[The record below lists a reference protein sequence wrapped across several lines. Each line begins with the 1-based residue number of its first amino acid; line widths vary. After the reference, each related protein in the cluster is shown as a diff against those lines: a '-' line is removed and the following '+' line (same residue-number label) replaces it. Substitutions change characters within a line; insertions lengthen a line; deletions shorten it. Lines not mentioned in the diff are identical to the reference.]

1 MVVDFISL
9 AVIVVVAALCP
20 IIASLI
26 PNKLIP
32 ESVFLLI
39 AGAVLGPNLL
49 GVIQTTDVVN
59 FLSELGLAYL
69 FLLAGME
76 INPKNLVGHEGKRG
90 IGAWG
95 ISLALG
101 FVVVFLLPWFDPA
114 QLDGIAVAI
123 AMTTTAFGTLVP
135 IMKERGLTG
144 TPVGNSIM
152 AYGTWGELAPIVAI
166 ALLLSTRSSWQTLL
180 ILGAFALIAVVM
192 AFIPKKAKAAGS
204 KIAHF
209 VQTRSNTTYQ
219 TMVRFTMLRILV
231 LLLAISEIFHLDIV
245 LGAFAAGFV
254 MGAIIP
260 EGDEEL
266 ETKLNGAAYG
276 FFIPLFFIVS
286 GAKVNI
292 LAIGDNPVLLVVFII
307 ALMMVRGIPVFIML
321 TTDKRCEL
329 SAHNRWTVAL
339 YCTTA
344 LPLVVA
350 ITSIGTSMGFFSQDT
365 ASVLVAAGAI
375 TVFLMPFLASLTY
388 RVADA
393 MPGEAIK
400 EIRENP
406 SDIGRIDPPPC
417 HARAAREPRDGSRP
431 PRAAQEADRRAG
443 RLMRHQRVQEGLQA
457 PCHTRGRAEEHRRG
471 ARPARRAARRRLAA
485 RGPAG
490 AAQPAPR
497 GAEAPPH
504 AHVRGRDRGKPQP
517 GGREPRAHRHHR
529 ITQAPRRDLPQGSLA
544 QRKRSRRE
552 RPRRGS
558 ARLTP
563 PTPRQRQL
571 KTSEPEQY
579 KRGRG
584 NPRPLEAYRQ
594 RFARAYSVSP

>member
-209 VQTRSNTTYQ
+209 VKTRSNTTYQ
-219 TMVRFTMLRILV
+219 TMVRFTMLVLV

-321 TTDKRCEL
+321 TTDKHCEL

-406 SDIGRIDPPPC
+406 SDIGRIIRR
-417 HARAAREPRDGSRP
+417 HAMLEQLVNLEMAVDHLEQRKKQIAEQGDSCNISEYKKASRRHAILADALKSTAAELAQHEELLDDASLREALQELRSLRREELRRRRMHMSEEEIEESRNQVVESLARIAIIESRRLRDETSHKGASHDECAP
-431 PRAAQEADRRAG
+431 AEGAPDVAPRA
-443 RLMRHQRVQEGLQA
+443 
-457 PCHTRGRAEEHRRG
+457 
-471 ARPARRAARRRLAA
+471 
-485 RGPAG
+485 
-490 AAQPAPR
+490 
-497 GAEAPPH
+497 
-504 AHVRGRDRGKPQP
+504 
-517 GGREPRAHRHHR
+517 
-529 ITQAPRRDLPQGSLA
+529 
-544 QRKRSRRE
+544 
-552 RPRRGS
+552 
-558 ARLTP
+558 
-563 PTPRQRQL
+563 
-571 KTSEPEQY
+571 
-579 KRGRG
+579 
-584 NPRPLEAYRQ
+584 
-594 RFARAYSVSP
+594 

>member
-219 TMVRFTMLRILV
+219 TMVRFTMLILV

-406 SDIGRIDPPPC
+406 SDIGRIIRR
-417 HARAAREPRDGSRP
+417 HAMLEQLVNLEMAVDHLEQRKKQIAEQGDSCDISEYKKASKRHAILADALKSTAAELAQHEELLDDASLRE
-431 PRAAQEADRRAG
+431 ALQELRSLRR
-443 RLMRHQRVQEGLQA
+443 
-457 PCHTRGRAEEHRRG
+457 EEL
-471 ARPARRAARRRLAA
+471 RRRRMHMSEEEIEESRNQVVESLARIA
-485 RGPAG
+485 IIESRRLRDETSHKGASHNESAPAES
-490 AAQPAPR
+490 AP
-497 GAEAPPH
+497 GVAPH
-504 AHVRGRDRGKPQP
+504 A
-517 GGREPRAHRHHR
+517 
-529 ITQAPRRDLPQGSLA
+529 
-544 QRKRSRRE
+544 
-552 RPRRGS
+552 
-558 ARLTP
+558 
-563 PTPRQRQL
+563 
-571 KTSEPEQY
+571 
-579 KRGRG
+579 
-584 NPRPLEAYRQ
+584 
-594 RFARAYSVSP
+594 

>member
-114 QLDGIAVAI
+114 QLDGIAVAL

-219 TMVRFTMLRILV
+219 TMVRFTMLILV

-406 SDIGRIDPPPC
+406 SDIGRIIRR
-417 HARAAREPRDGSRP
+417 HAMLEQLVNLEMAVDHLEQRKKQIAEQGESCDISEYKKASRRHAILADALKSTAAELAQHEELLNDASLREALQELRSLRREELRRRRMHMSEEEIEESRNQVVENLARIAIIESRRLRDETSHKGASHDGSAP
-431 PRAAQEADRRAG
+431 GVAPRA
-443 RLMRHQRVQEGLQA
+443 
-457 PCHTRGRAEEHRRG
+457 
-471 ARPARRAARRRLAA
+471 
-485 RGPAG
+485 
-490 AAQPAPR
+490 
-497 GAEAPPH
+497 
-504 AHVRGRDRGKPQP
+504 
-517 GGREPRAHRHHR
+517 
-529 ITQAPRRDLPQGSLA
+529 
-544 QRKRSRRE
+544 
-552 RPRRGS
+552 
-558 ARLTP
+558 
-563 PTPRQRQL
+563 
-571 KTSEPEQY
+571 
-579 KRGRG
+579 
-584 NPRPLEAYRQ
+584 
-594 RFARAYSVSP
+594 

>member
-219 TMVRFTMLRILV
+219 TMVRFTMLILV

-292 LAIGDNPVLLVVFII
+292 LAIGDNPVLLVVFIV

-406 SDIGRIDPPPC
+406 SDIGRIIRR
-417 HARAAREPRDGSRP
+417 HAMLEQLVNLEMAVDHLEQRKKQIAEQGDSCDISEYKKASKRHAILADALKSTAAE
-431 PRAAQEADRRAG
+431 
-443 RLMRHQRVQEGLQA
+443 
-457 PCHTRGRAEEHRRG
+457 
-471 ARPARRAARRRLAA
+471 
-485 RGPAG
+485 
-490 AAQPAPR
+490 
-497 GAEAPPH
+497 
-504 AHVRGRDRGKPQP
+504 
-517 GGREPRAHRHHR
+517 
-529 ITQAPRRDLPQGSLA
+529 LA
-544 QRKRSRRE
+544 QREELLDDASLREALQELRSLRREELRRRRMHMSEEEIEESRNQVVESLARIAIIESRRLRDE
-552 RPRRGS
+552 TSHKGASHNESAPAESAPGVAPR
-558 ARLTP
+558 A
-563 PTPRQRQL
+563 
-571 KTSEPEQY
+571 
-579 KRGRG
+579 
-584 NPRPLEAYRQ
+584 
-594 RFARAYSVSP
+594 

>member
-219 TMVRFTMLRILV
+219 TMVRFTMLILV

-292 LAIGDNPVLLVVFII
+292 LAIGDNPVLLVVFIV

-406 SDIGRIDPPPC
+406 SDIGRIIRR
-417 HARAAREPRDGSRP
+417 HAMLEQLVNLEMAVDHLEQRKKQIAEQGDSCDISEYKKASKRHAILADALKSTAAELAQHEELLDDASLRE
-431 PRAAQEADRRAG
+431 ALQELRSLRR
-443 RLMRHQRVQEGLQA
+443 
-457 PCHTRGRAEEHRRG
+457 EEL
-471 ARPARRAARRRLAA
+471 RRR
-485 RGPAG
+485 RMHMSEEEIEESRN
-490 AAQPAPR
+490 QVV
-497 GAEAPPH
+497 E
-504 AHVRGRDRGKPQP
+504 
-517 GGREPRAHRHHR
+517 
-529 ITQAPRRDLPQGSLA
+529 SLA
-544 QRKRSRRE
+544 RIAIIESRRLRDE
-552 RPRRGS
+552 
-558 ARLTP
+558 
-563 PTPRQRQL
+563 
-571 KTSEPEQY
+571 TSH
-579 KRGRG
+579 KG
-584 NPRPLEAYRQ
+584 ASH
-594 RFARAYSVSP
+594 A

>member
-219 TMVRFTMLRILV
+219 TMVRFTMLILV

-406 SDIGRIDPPPC
+406 SDIGRIIRR
-417 HARAAREPRDGSRP
+417 HAMLEQLVNLEMAVDHLEQRKKQIAEQGDSCDISEYKKASRRHAILADALKSTAAELAQHEELLDDASLRE
-431 PRAAQEADRRAG
+431 ALQELRSLRR
-443 RLMRHQRVQEGLQA
+443 
-457 PCHTRGRAEEHRRG
+457 EEL
-471 ARPARRAARRRLAA
+471 RRR
-485 RGPAG
+485 RMHMSEEEIEESRN
-490 AAQPAPR
+490 QVV
-497 GAEAPPH
+497 E
-504 AHVRGRDRGKPQP
+504 
-517 GGREPRAHRHHR
+517 
-529 ITQAPRRDLPQGSLA
+529 SLA
-544 QRKRSRRE
+544 RIAIIESRRLRDE
-552 RPRRGS
+552 
-558 ARLTP
+558 
-563 PTPRQRQL
+563 
-571 KTSEPEQY
+571 TSH
-579 KRGRG
+579 KG
-584 NPRPLEAYRQ
+584 ASH
-594 RFARAYSVSP
+594 A

>member
-219 TMVRFTMLRILV
+219 TMVRFTMLILV

-406 SDIGRIDPPPC
+406 SDIGRIIRR
-417 HARAAREPRDGSRP
+417 HAMLEQLVNLEMAVDHLEQRKKQIAEQGDSCDINEYKKASRRHAILADALKSTAAELAQHEELLDDASLREALQELRSLRREELRRRRMHMSEEEIEESRNQVVESLARIAIIESRRLRDETSHKGASHDGSAP
-431 PRAAQEADRRAG
+431 AESAPVVAPRA
-443 RLMRHQRVQEGLQA
+443 
-457 PCHTRGRAEEHRRG
+457 
-471 ARPARRAARRRLAA
+471 
-485 RGPAG
+485 
-490 AAQPAPR
+490 
-497 GAEAPPH
+497 
-504 AHVRGRDRGKPQP
+504 
-517 GGREPRAHRHHR
+517 
-529 ITQAPRRDLPQGSLA
+529 
-544 QRKRSRRE
+544 
-552 RPRRGS
+552 
-558 ARLTP
+558 
-563 PTPRQRQL
+563 
-571 KTSEPEQY
+571 
-579 KRGRG
+579 
-584 NPRPLEAYRQ
+584 
-594 RFARAYSVSP
+594 

>member
-209 VQTRSNTTYQ
+209 VKTRSNTTYQ
-219 TMVRFTMLRILV
+219 TMVRFTMLILV

-350 ITSIGTSMGFFSQDT
+350 ITSIGTNMGFFSQDT

-406 SDIGRIDPPPC
+406 SDIGRIIRR
-417 HARAAREPRDGSRP
+417 HAMLEQLVNLEMAVDHLEQRKKQIAEQGDSCDISEYKKASKRHAILADALKSTAAELAQHEELLDDASLREALQELRSLRREELRRRRMHMSEEEIEESRNQVVESLARIAIIESRRLRDETSHKGASHNESAP
-431 PRAAQEADRRAG
+431 AESAPGVAPRA
-443 RLMRHQRVQEGLQA
+443 
-457 PCHTRGRAEEHRRG
+457 
-471 ARPARRAARRRLAA
+471 
-485 RGPAG
+485 
-490 AAQPAPR
+490 
-497 GAEAPPH
+497 
-504 AHVRGRDRGKPQP
+504 
-517 GGREPRAHRHHR
+517 
-529 ITQAPRRDLPQGSLA
+529 
-544 QRKRSRRE
+544 
-552 RPRRGS
+552 
-558 ARLTP
+558 
-563 PTPRQRQL
+563 
-571 KTSEPEQY
+571 
-579 KRGRG
+579 
-584 NPRPLEAYRQ
+584 
-594 RFARAYSVSP
+594 

>member
-76 INPKNLVGHEGKRG
+76 INPKDLVGHEGKRG

-219 TMVRFTMLRILV
+219 TMVRFTMLILV

-406 SDIGRIDPPPC
+406 SDIGRIIRR
-417 HARAAREPRDGSRP
+417 HAMLEQLVNLEMAVDHLEQRKKQIAEQGDSCDISEYKKASKRHAILADALKSTAAELAQHEALLDDASLREALQELRSLRREELRRRRMHMSEEEIEESRNQVVESLARIAIIESRRLRDETSHKGASHDGSAP
-431 PRAAQEADRRAG
+431 GVAPRA
-443 RLMRHQRVQEGLQA
+443 
-457 PCHTRGRAEEHRRG
+457 
-471 ARPARRAARRRLAA
+471 
-485 RGPAG
+485 
-490 AAQPAPR
+490 
-497 GAEAPPH
+497 
-504 AHVRGRDRGKPQP
+504 
-517 GGREPRAHRHHR
+517 
-529 ITQAPRRDLPQGSLA
+529 
-544 QRKRSRRE
+544 
-552 RPRRGS
+552 
-558 ARLTP
+558 
-563 PTPRQRQL
+563 
-571 KTSEPEQY
+571 
-579 KRGRG
+579 
-584 NPRPLEAYRQ
+584 
-594 RFARAYSVSP
+594 

>member
-209 VQTRSNTTYQ
+209 VKTRSNTTYQ
-219 TMVRFTMLRILV
+219 TMVRFTMLILV

-406 SDIGRIDPPPC
+406 SDIGRIIRR
-417 HARAAREPRDGSRP
+417 HAMLEQLVNLEMAVDHLEQRKKQIAEQGDSCDINEYKKASKRHAILADALKSTAAELAQHEELLDDASLRE
-431 PRAAQEADRRAG
+431 ALQELRSLRR
-443 RLMRHQRVQEGLQA
+443 
-457 PCHTRGRAEEHRRG
+457 EEL
-471 ARPARRAARRRLAA
+471 RRR
-485 RGPAG
+485 RMHMSEEEIEESRN
-490 AAQPAPR
+490 QVV
-497 GAEAPPH
+497 E
-504 AHVRGRDRGKPQP
+504 
-517 GGREPRAHRHHR
+517 
-529 ITQAPRRDLPQGSLA
+529 SLA
-544 QRKRSRRE
+544 RIAIIESRRLRDE
-552 RPRRGS
+552 
-558 ARLTP
+558 
-563 PTPRQRQL
+563 
-571 KTSEPEQY
+571 TSH
-579 KRGRG
+579 KG
-584 NPRPLEAYRQ
+584 ASH
-594 RFARAYSVSP
+594 A

>member
-209 VQTRSNTTYQ
+209 VKTRSNTTYQ
-219 TMVRFTMLRILV
+219 TMVRFTMLILV

-406 SDIGRIDPPPC
+406 SDIGRIIRR
-417 HARAAREPRDGSRP
+417 HAMLEQLVNLEMAVDHLEQRKKQIAEQGDSCDINEYKKASRRHAILADALKSTAAELAQHEELLDDASLREALQELRSLRREELRRRRMHMSEEEIEESRNQVVESLARIAIIESRRLRDETSHKGASHDGSAP
-431 PRAAQEADRRAG
+431 GVAPRA
-443 RLMRHQRVQEGLQA
+443 
-457 PCHTRGRAEEHRRG
+457 
-471 ARPARRAARRRLAA
+471 
-485 RGPAG
+485 
-490 AAQPAPR
+490 
-497 GAEAPPH
+497 
-504 AHVRGRDRGKPQP
+504 
-517 GGREPRAHRHHR
+517 
-529 ITQAPRRDLPQGSLA
+529 
-544 QRKRSRRE
+544 
-552 RPRRGS
+552 
-558 ARLTP
+558 
-563 PTPRQRQL
+563 
-571 KTSEPEQY
+571 
-579 KRGRG
+579 
-584 NPRPLEAYRQ
+584 
-594 RFARAYSVSP
+594 

>member
-209 VQTRSNTTYQ
+209 VKTRSNTTYQ
-219 TMVRFTMLRILV
+219 TMVRFTMLILV

-406 SDIGRIDPPPC
+406 SDIGRIIRR
-417 HARAAREPRDGSRP
+417 HAMLEQLVNLEMAVDHLEQRKKQIAEQGDSCDISEYKKASKRHAILADALKSTAAELAQHEELLDDASLREALQELRSLRREELRRRRMHMSEEEIEESRNQVVESLARIAIIESRRLRDETSHKGASHNESAP
-431 PRAAQEADRRAG
+431 GVAPRA
-443 RLMRHQRVQEGLQA
+443 
-457 PCHTRGRAEEHRRG
+457 
-471 ARPARRAARRRLAA
+471 
-485 RGPAG
+485 
-490 AAQPAPR
+490 
-497 GAEAPPH
+497 
-504 AHVRGRDRGKPQP
+504 
-517 GGREPRAHRHHR
+517 
-529 ITQAPRRDLPQGSLA
+529 
-544 QRKRSRRE
+544 
-552 RPRRGS
+552 
-558 ARLTP
+558 
-563 PTPRQRQL
+563 
-571 KTSEPEQY
+571 
-579 KRGRG
+579 
-584 NPRPLEAYRQ
+584 
-594 RFARAYSVSP
+594 

>member
-76 INPKNLVGHEGKRG
+76 INPKNLVGPEGKRG

-219 TMVRFTMLRILV
+219 TMVRFTMLILV

-292 LAIGDNPVLLVVFII
+292 LAIGDNPVLLVVFIV

-406 SDIGRIDPPPC
+406 SDIGRIIRR
-417 HARAAREPRDGSRP
+417 HAMLEQLVNLEMAVDHLEQRKKQIAEQGDSCDISEYKKASKRHAILADALKSTAAELAQHEELLDDASLRE
-431 PRAAQEADRRAG
+431 ALQELRSLRR
-443 RLMRHQRVQEGLQA
+443 
-457 PCHTRGRAEEHRRG
+457 EEL
-471 ARPARRAARRRLAA
+471 RRR
-485 RGPAG
+485 RMHMSEEEIEESRN
-490 AAQPAPR
+490 QVV
-497 GAEAPPH
+497 E
-504 AHVRGRDRGKPQP
+504 
-517 GGREPRAHRHHR
+517 
-529 ITQAPRRDLPQGSLA
+529 SLA
-544 QRKRSRRE
+544 RIAIIESRRLRDE
-552 RPRRGS
+552 
-558 ARLTP
+558 
-563 PTPRQRQL
+563 
-571 KTSEPEQY
+571 TSH
-579 KRGRG
+579 KG
-584 NPRPLEAYRQ
+584 ASH
-594 RFARAYSVSP
+594 A

>member
-114 QLDGIAVAI
+114 QLDGIDVAI

-219 TMVRFTMLRILV
+219 TMVRFTMLILV

-292 LAIGDNPVLLVVFII
+292 LAIGDNPVLLVVFIV

-406 SDIGRIDPPPC
+406 SDIGRIIRL
-417 HARAAREPRDGSRP
+417 HAMLEQLVNLEMAVDHLEQRKKQIAEQGDSCDISEYKKASKRHAILADALKSTAAELAQHEELLDDASLRE
-431 PRAAQEADRRAG
+431 ALQELRSLRR
-443 RLMRHQRVQEGLQA
+443 
-457 PCHTRGRAEEHRRG
+457 EEL
-471 ARPARRAARRRLAA
+471 RRR
-485 RGPAG
+485 RMHMSEEEIEESRN
-490 AAQPAPR
+490 QVV
-497 GAEAPPH
+497 E
-504 AHVRGRDRGKPQP
+504 
-517 GGREPRAHRHHR
+517 
-529 ITQAPRRDLPQGSLA
+529 SLA
-544 QRKRSRRE
+544 RIAIIESRRLRDE
-552 RPRRGS
+552 
-558 ARLTP
+558 
-563 PTPRQRQL
+563 
-571 KTSEPEQY
+571 TSH
-579 KRGRG
+579 KG
-584 NPRPLEAYRQ
+584 ASH
-594 RFARAYSVSP
+594 A

>member
-209 VQTRSNTTYQ
+209 VKTRSNTTYQ
-219 TMVRFTMLRILV
+219 TMVRFTMLILV

-406 SDIGRIDPPPC
+406 SDIGRIIRR
-417 HARAAREPRDGSRP
+417 HAMLEQLVNLEMAVDHLEQRKKQIAEQGDSCDINEYKKASKRHAILADALKSTAAELAQHEELLDDASLRE
-431 PRAAQEADRRAG
+431 ALQELRSLRR
-443 RLMRHQRVQEGLQA
+443 
-457 PCHTRGRAEEHRRG
+457 EEL
-471 ARPARRAARRRLAA
+471 RRRRMHMSEEEIEESRNQVVESLARIA
-485 RGPAG
+485 IIESRRLRDETSHKGASHNESAPAES
-490 AAQPAPR
+490 AP
-497 GAEAPPH
+497 GVAPH
-504 AHVRGRDRGKPQP
+504 A
-517 GGREPRAHRHHR
+517 
-529 ITQAPRRDLPQGSLA
+529 
-544 QRKRSRRE
+544 
-552 RPRRGS
+552 
-558 ARLTP
+558 
-563 PTPRQRQL
+563 
-571 KTSEPEQY
+571 
-579 KRGRG
+579 
-584 NPRPLEAYRQ
+584 
-594 RFARAYSVSP
+594 

>member
-219 TMVRFTMLRILV
+219 TMVRFTMLILV

-365 ASVLVAAGAI
+365 ASVLVAACAI

-406 SDIGRIDPPPC
+406 SDIGRIIRR
-417 HARAAREPRDGSRP
+417 HAMLEQLVNLEMAVDHLEQRKKQIAEQGDSCDISEYKKASKRHAILADALKSTAAELAQHEELLDDASLRE
-431 PRAAQEADRRAG
+431 ALQELRSLRR
-443 RLMRHQRVQEGLQA
+443 
-457 PCHTRGRAEEHRRG
+457 EEL
-471 ARPARRAARRRLAA
+471 RRRRMHMSEEEIEESRNQVVESLARIA
-485 RGPAG
+485 IIESRRLRDETSHKGASHNESAPAES
-490 AAQPAPR
+490 AP
-497 GAEAPPH
+497 GVAPH
-504 AHVRGRDRGKPQP
+504 A
-517 GGREPRAHRHHR
+517 
-529 ITQAPRRDLPQGSLA
+529 
-544 QRKRSRRE
+544 
-552 RPRRGS
+552 
-558 ARLTP
+558 
-563 PTPRQRQL
+563 
-571 KTSEPEQY
+571 
-579 KRGRG
+579 
-584 NPRPLEAYRQ
+584 
-594 RFARAYSVSP
+594 

>member
-209 VQTRSNTTYQ
+209 VKTRSNTTYQ
-219 TMVRFTMLRILV
+219 TMVRFTMLILV

-292 LAIGDNPVLLVVFII
+292 LAIGDNPVLLVVFIV

-406 SDIGRIDPPPC
+406 SDIGRIIRR
-417 HARAAREPRDGSRP
+417 HAMLEQLVNLEMAVDHLEQRKKQIAEQGESCDISEYKKASRRHAILADALKSTAAELAQHEELLDDASLREALQELRSLRREELRRRRMHMSEEEIEESRNQVVESLARIAIIESRRLRDETSHKGASHDGSAP
-431 PRAAQEADRRAG
+431 GVAPRA
-443 RLMRHQRVQEGLQA
+443 
-457 PCHTRGRAEEHRRG
+457 
-471 ARPARRAARRRLAA
+471 
-485 RGPAG
+485 
-490 AAQPAPR
+490 
-497 GAEAPPH
+497 
-504 AHVRGRDRGKPQP
+504 
-517 GGREPRAHRHHR
+517 
-529 ITQAPRRDLPQGSLA
+529 
-544 QRKRSRRE
+544 
-552 RPRRGS
+552 
-558 ARLTP
+558 
-563 PTPRQRQL
+563 
-571 KTSEPEQY
+571 
-579 KRGRG
+579 
-584 NPRPLEAYRQ
+584 
-594 RFARAYSVSP
+594 

>member
-219 TMVRFTMLRILV
+219 TMVRFTMLILV

-406 SDIGRIDPPPC
+406 SDIGRIIRR
-417 HARAAREPRDGSRP
+417 HAMLEQLVNLEMAVDHLEQRKKQIAEQGDSCDISEYKKASKRHAILADALKSTAAELAQHEELLDDASLREALQELRSLRREELRRRRMHMSEEEIEESRNQVVESLARIAIIESRRLRDETSHKGASHDGSAP
-431 PRAAQEADRRAG
+431 GVAPRA
-443 RLMRHQRVQEGLQA
+443 
-457 PCHTRGRAEEHRRG
+457 
-471 ARPARRAARRRLAA
+471 
-485 RGPAG
+485 
-490 AAQPAPR
+490 
-497 GAEAPPH
+497 
-504 AHVRGRDRGKPQP
+504 
-517 GGREPRAHRHHR
+517 
-529 ITQAPRRDLPQGSLA
+529 
-544 QRKRSRRE
+544 
-552 RPRRGS
+552 
-558 ARLTP
+558 
-563 PTPRQRQL
+563 
-571 KTSEPEQY
+571 
-579 KRGRG
+579 
-584 NPRPLEAYRQ
+584 
-594 RFARAYSVSP
+594 

>member
-219 TMVRFTMLRILV
+219 TMVRFTMLILV
-231 LLLAISEIFHLDIV
+231 LFLAISEIFHLDIV

-350 ITSIGTSMGFFSQDT
+350 ITSIGTGMGFFSRDT

-406 SDIGRIDPPPC
+406 SDIGRIIRR
-417 HARAAREPRDGSRP
+417 HAMLEQLVNLEMAVDHLEQRKKQVAEQGDSCDINEYKKASKRHAILADALKSTAAELAQHEELLDDASLRE
-431 PRAAQEADRRAG
+431 ALQELRSLRR
-443 RLMRHQRVQEGLQA
+443 
-457 PCHTRGRAEEHRRG
+457 EEL
-471 ARPARRAARRRLAA
+471 RRR
-485 RGPAG
+485 RMHMSEEEIEESRN
-490 AAQPAPR
+490 QVV
-497 GAEAPPH
+497 E
-504 AHVRGRDRGKPQP
+504 
-517 GGREPRAHRHHR
+517 
-529 ITQAPRRDLPQGSLA
+529 SLA
-544 QRKRSRRE
+544 RIAIIESRRLRDE
-552 RPRRGS
+552 
-558 ARLTP
+558 
-563 PTPRQRQL
+563 
-571 KTSEPEQY
+571 TSH
-579 KRGRG
+579 KG
-584 NPRPLEAYRQ
+584 ASH
-594 RFARAYSVSP
+594 A

>member
-114 QLDGIAVAI
+114 QLDGIAVTI

-180 ILGAFALIAVVM
+180 ILGAFALIAVIM

-209 VQTRSNTTYQ
+209 VKTRSNTTYQ
-219 TMVRFTMLRILV
+219 TMVRFTMLVLV

-292 LAIGDNPVLLVVFII
+292 LAIGDNPVLLVIFII

-321 TTDKRCEL
+321 TTDNHCEL

-406 SDIGRIDPPPC
+406 SDIGRIIRR
-417 HARAAREPRDGSRP
+417 HAMLEQLVNLEMAVDHLEQRKKQIAEQGDSCNISEYKKASRRHAILADALKSTAAELAQHEELLDDASLREALQELRSLRREELRRRRMHMSEEEIEESRNQVVESLARIAIIESRRLRDETSHKGASHVGGAP
-431 PRAAQEADRRAG
+431 AEGAPDVAPRA
-443 RLMRHQRVQEGLQA
+443 
-457 PCHTRGRAEEHRRG
+457 
-471 ARPARRAARRRLAA
+471 
-485 RGPAG
+485 
-490 AAQPAPR
+490 
-497 GAEAPPH
+497 
-504 AHVRGRDRGKPQP
+504 
-517 GGREPRAHRHHR
+517 
-529 ITQAPRRDLPQGSLA
+529 
-544 QRKRSRRE
+544 
-552 RPRRGS
+552 
-558 ARLTP
+558 
-563 PTPRQRQL
+563 
-571 KTSEPEQY
+571 
-579 KRGRG
+579 
-584 NPRPLEAYRQ
+584 
-594 RFARAYSVSP
+594 

>member
-209 VQTRSNTTYQ
+209 VKTRSNTTYQ
-219 TMVRFTMLRILV
+219 TMVRFTMLILV

-406 SDIGRIDPPPC
+406 SDIGRIIRR
-417 HARAAREPRDGSRP
+417 HAMLEQLVNLEMAVDHLEQRKKQIAEQGDSCDISEYKKASKRHAILADALKSTAAELAQHEELLDDASLREALQELRSLRREELRRRRMHMSEEEIEESRNQVVESLARIAIIESRRLRDETSHKGASHDGSAP
-431 PRAAQEADRRAG
+431 GVAPRA
-443 RLMRHQRVQEGLQA
+443 
-457 PCHTRGRAEEHRRG
+457 
-471 ARPARRAARRRLAA
+471 
-485 RGPAG
+485 
-490 AAQPAPR
+490 
-497 GAEAPPH
+497 
-504 AHVRGRDRGKPQP
+504 
-517 GGREPRAHRHHR
+517 
-529 ITQAPRRDLPQGSLA
+529 
-544 QRKRSRRE
+544 
-552 RPRRGS
+552 
-558 ARLTP
+558 
-563 PTPRQRQL
+563 
-571 KTSEPEQY
+571 
-579 KRGRG
+579 
-584 NPRPLEAYRQ
+584 
-594 RFARAYSVSP
+594 

>member
-219 TMVRFTMLRILV
+219 TMVRFTMLILV

-266 ETKLNGAAYG
+266 ETKLNGAAFG

-292 LAIGDNPVLLVVFII
+292 LAIGDNPVLLVVFIV

-406 SDIGRIDPPPC
+406 SDIGRIIRR
-417 HARAAREPRDGSRP
+417 HAMLEQLVNLEMAVDHLEQRKKQIAEQGDSCDISEYKKASKRHAILADALKSTAAELAQHEELLDDASLREALQELRSLRREELRRRRMHMSEEEIEESRNQVVESLARIAIIESRRLRDETSHKGASHNESAP
-431 PRAAQEADRRAG
+431 AESAPGVAPRA
-443 RLMRHQRVQEGLQA
+443 
-457 PCHTRGRAEEHRRG
+457 
-471 ARPARRAARRRLAA
+471 
-485 RGPAG
+485 
-490 AAQPAPR
+490 
-497 GAEAPPH
+497 
-504 AHVRGRDRGKPQP
+504 
-517 GGREPRAHRHHR
+517 
-529 ITQAPRRDLPQGSLA
+529 
-544 QRKRSRRE
+544 
-552 RPRRGS
+552 
-558 ARLTP
+558 
-563 PTPRQRQL
+563 
-571 KTSEPEQY
+571 
-579 KRGRG
+579 
-584 NPRPLEAYRQ
+584 
-594 RFARAYSVSP
+594 

>member
-219 TMVRFTMLRILV
+219 TMVRFTMLILV

-406 SDIGRIDPPPC
+406 SDIGRIIRR
-417 HARAAREPRDGSRP
+417 HAMLEQLVNLEMAVDHLEQRKKQIAEQGESCDISEYKKASRRHAILADALKSTAAELAQHEELLNDASLREALQELRSLRREELRRRRMHMSEEEIEESRNQVVENLARIAIIESRRLRDETSHKGASHDGSAP
-431 PRAAQEADRRAG
+431 GVAPRA
-443 RLMRHQRVQEGLQA
+443 
-457 PCHTRGRAEEHRRG
+457 
-471 ARPARRAARRRLAA
+471 
-485 RGPAG
+485 
-490 AAQPAPR
+490 
-497 GAEAPPH
+497 
-504 AHVRGRDRGKPQP
+504 
-517 GGREPRAHRHHR
+517 
-529 ITQAPRRDLPQGSLA
+529 
-544 QRKRSRRE
+544 
-552 RPRRGS
+552 
-558 ARLTP
+558 
-563 PTPRQRQL
+563 
-571 KTSEPEQY
+571 
-579 KRGRG
+579 
-584 NPRPLEAYRQ
+584 
-594 RFARAYSVSP
+594 

>member
-219 TMVRFTMLRILV
+219 TMVRFTMLILV

-292 LAIGDNPVLLVVFII
+292 LAIGDNPVLLVVFIV

-406 SDIGRIDPPPC
+406 SDIGRIIRR
-417 HARAAREPRDGSRP
+417 HAMLEQLVNLEMAVDHLEQRKKQIAEQGDSCDINEYKKASRRHAILADALKSTAAELAQHEELLDDASLREALQELRSLRREELRRRRMHMSEEEIEESRNQVVESLARIAIIESRRLRDETSHKGASHDGSAP
-431 PRAAQEADRRAG
+431 GVAPRA
-443 RLMRHQRVQEGLQA
+443 
-457 PCHTRGRAEEHRRG
+457 
-471 ARPARRAARRRLAA
+471 
-485 RGPAG
+485 
-490 AAQPAPR
+490 
-497 GAEAPPH
+497 
-504 AHVRGRDRGKPQP
+504 
-517 GGREPRAHRHHR
+517 
-529 ITQAPRRDLPQGSLA
+529 
-544 QRKRSRRE
+544 
-552 RPRRGS
+552 
-558 ARLTP
+558 
-563 PTPRQRQL
+563 
-571 KTSEPEQY
+571 
-579 KRGRG
+579 
-584 NPRPLEAYRQ
+584 
-594 RFARAYSVSP
+594 

>member
-76 INPKNLVGHEGKRG
+76 INPQNLVGHEGKRA

-101 FVVVFLLPWFDPA
+101 FVVVFLLPWFNPT

-180 ILGAFALIAVVM
+180 ILGVFALIAVVM
-192 AFIPKKAKAAGS
+192 AFIPKKARAAGS

-209 VQTRSNTTYQ
+209 VKTRSNTTYQ
-219 TMVRFTMLRILV
+219 TMVRFTMLILV

-292 LAIGDNPVLLVVFII
+292 LAISDNPVLLVVFIL

-388 RVADA
+388 RVTDA

-406 SDIGRIDPPPC
+406 SDIGRIIRR
-417 HARAAREPRDGSRP
+417 HAMLEQLVNLEMAVDHLEQRKKQIAEQGDSCDINEYKKASKRHALLADALRNTAAELAQHEELLDDTSLREALQELRSLRREELRRRRMHMSEEEIEESHNQVVESLARIAIIESRRLRDETSHKEASRNAAALGEATP
-431 PRAAQEADRRAG
+431 AEGAVSETPRA
-443 RLMRHQRVQEGLQA
+443 
-457 PCHTRGRAEEHRRG
+457 
-471 ARPARRAARRRLAA
+471 
-485 RGPAG
+485 
-490 AAQPAPR
+490 
-497 GAEAPPH
+497 
-504 AHVRGRDRGKPQP
+504 
-517 GGREPRAHRHHR
+517 
-529 ITQAPRRDLPQGSLA
+529 
-544 QRKRSRRE
+544 
-552 RPRRGS
+552 
-558 ARLTP
+558 
-563 PTPRQRQL
+563 
-571 KTSEPEQY
+571 
-579 KRGRG
+579 
-584 NPRPLEAYRQ
+584 
-594 RFARAYSVSP
+594 

>member
-219 TMVRFTMLRILV
+219 TMVRFTMLILV

-406 SDIGRIDPPPC
+406 SDIGRIIRR
-417 HARAAREPRDGSRP
+417 HAMLEQLVNLEMAVDHLEQRKKQIAEQGDSCDINEYKKASRRHAILADALKSTAAELAQHEELLDDASLREALQELRSLRREELRRRRMHMSEEEIEESRNQVVESLARIAIIESRRLRDETSHKGASHDGSAP
-431 PRAAQEADRRAG
+431 AEGAPSVAPRA
-443 RLMRHQRVQEGLQA
+443 
-457 PCHTRGRAEEHRRG
+457 
-471 ARPARRAARRRLAA
+471 
-485 RGPAG
+485 
-490 AAQPAPR
+490 
-497 GAEAPPH
+497 
-504 AHVRGRDRGKPQP
+504 
-517 GGREPRAHRHHR
+517 
-529 ITQAPRRDLPQGSLA
+529 
-544 QRKRSRRE
+544 
-552 RPRRGS
+552 
-558 ARLTP
+558 
-563 PTPRQRQL
+563 
-571 KTSEPEQY
+571 
-579 KRGRG
+579 
-584 NPRPLEAYRQ
+584 
-594 RFARAYSVSP
+594 

>member
-209 VQTRSNTTYQ
+209 VKTRSNTTYQ
-219 TMVRFTMLRILV
+219 TMVRFTMLILV

-406 SDIGRIDPPPC
+406 SDIGRIIRR
-417 HARAAREPRDGSRP
+417 HAMLEQLVNLEMAVDHLEQRKKQIAEQGDSCDINEYKKASKRHAILADALKSTAAELAQHEELLDDASLREALQELRSLRREELRRRRMHMSEEEIEESRNQVVESLARIAIIESRRLRDETSHKGASHDESAP
-431 PRAAQEADRRAG
+431 GVAPRA
-443 RLMRHQRVQEGLQA
+443 
-457 PCHTRGRAEEHRRG
+457 
-471 ARPARRAARRRLAA
+471 
-485 RGPAG
+485 
-490 AAQPAPR
+490 
-497 GAEAPPH
+497 
-504 AHVRGRDRGKPQP
+504 
-517 GGREPRAHRHHR
+517 
-529 ITQAPRRDLPQGSLA
+529 
-544 QRKRSRRE
+544 
-552 RPRRGS
+552 
-558 ARLTP
+558 
-563 PTPRQRQL
+563 
-571 KTSEPEQY
+571 
-579 KRGRG
+579 
-584 NPRPLEAYRQ
+584 
-594 RFARAYSVSP
+594 

>member
-209 VQTRSNTTYQ
+209 VKTRSNTTYQ
-219 TMVRFTMLRILV
+219 TMVRFTMLILV

-406 SDIGRIDPPPC
+406 SDIGRIIRR
-417 HARAAREPRDGSRP
+417 HAMLEQLVNLEMAVDHLEQRKKQIAEQGDSCDISEYKKASRRHAILADALKSTAAELAQHEELLDDASLREALQELRSLRREELRRRRMHMSEEEIEESRNQVVESLARIAIIESRRLRDETSHKGASHNESAP
-431 PRAAQEADRRAG
+431 AESAPGVAPRA
-443 RLMRHQRVQEGLQA
+443 
-457 PCHTRGRAEEHRRG
+457 
-471 ARPARRAARRRLAA
+471 
-485 RGPAG
+485 
-490 AAQPAPR
+490 
-497 GAEAPPH
+497 
-504 AHVRGRDRGKPQP
+504 
-517 GGREPRAHRHHR
+517 
-529 ITQAPRRDLPQGSLA
+529 
-544 QRKRSRRE
+544 
-552 RPRRGS
+552 
-558 ARLTP
+558 
-563 PTPRQRQL
+563 
-571 KTSEPEQY
+571 
-579 KRGRG
+579 
-584 NPRPLEAYRQ
+584 
-594 RFARAYSVSP
+594 

>member
-219 TMVRFTMLRILV
+219 TMVRFTMLILV

-321 TTDKRCEL
+321 TTDKHCEL

-406 SDIGRIDPPPC
+406 SDIGRIIRR
-417 HARAAREPRDGSRP
+417 HAMLEQLVNLEMAVDHLEQRKKQIAEQGDSCDISEYKKASKRHAILADALKSTAAELAQHEELLDDASLREALQELRSLRREELRRRRMHMSEEEIEESRNQVVESLARIAIIESRRLRDETSHKGASHNESAP
-431 PRAAQEADRRAG
+431 AESAPGVAPRA
-443 RLMRHQRVQEGLQA
+443 
-457 PCHTRGRAEEHRRG
+457 
-471 ARPARRAARRRLAA
+471 
-485 RGPAG
+485 
-490 AAQPAPR
+490 
-497 GAEAPPH
+497 
-504 AHVRGRDRGKPQP
+504 
-517 GGREPRAHRHHR
+517 
-529 ITQAPRRDLPQGSLA
+529 
-544 QRKRSRRE
+544 
-552 RPRRGS
+552 
-558 ARLTP
+558 
-563 PTPRQRQL
+563 
-571 KTSEPEQY
+571 
-579 KRGRG
+579 
-584 NPRPLEAYRQ
+584 
-594 RFARAYSVSP
+594 

>member
-219 TMVRFTMLRILV
+219 TMVRFTMLILV

-292 LAIGDNPVLLVVFII
+292 LAIGDNPVLLVVFIV

-406 SDIGRIDPPPC
+406 SDIGRIIRR
-417 HARAAREPRDGSRP
+417 HAMLEQLVNLEMAVDHLEQRKKQIAEQGDSCDISEYKKASKRHAILADALKSTAAELAQHEELLDDASLREALQELRSLRREELRRRRMHMSEEEIEESRNQVVESLARIAIIESRRLRDETSHKGASHDESAP
-431 PRAAQEADRRAG
+431 SVAPRA
-443 RLMRHQRVQEGLQA
+443 
-457 PCHTRGRAEEHRRG
+457 
-471 ARPARRAARRRLAA
+471 
-485 RGPAG
+485 
-490 AAQPAPR
+490 
-497 GAEAPPH
+497 
-504 AHVRGRDRGKPQP
+504 
-517 GGREPRAHRHHR
+517 
-529 ITQAPRRDLPQGSLA
+529 
-544 QRKRSRRE
+544 
-552 RPRRGS
+552 
-558 ARLTP
+558 
-563 PTPRQRQL
+563 
-571 KTSEPEQY
+571 
-579 KRGRG
+579 
-584 NPRPLEAYRQ
+584 
-594 RFARAYSVSP
+594 

>member
-219 TMVRFTMLRILV
+219 TMVRFTMLILV

-406 SDIGRIDPPPC
+406 SDIGRIIRR
-417 HARAAREPRDGSRP
+417 HAMLEQLVNLEMAVDHLEQRKKQIAEQGDSCDIDEYKKASRRHAILADALKSTAAELAQHEELLDDASLREALQELRGLRREELRRRRMHMSGEEIEESRNQVVEGLARIAIIESRRLRDETSHKEASHDEGAPAESAP
-431 PRAAQEADRRAG
+431 GVAPRA
-443 RLMRHQRVQEGLQA
+443 
-457 PCHTRGRAEEHRRG
+457 
-471 ARPARRAARRRLAA
+471 
-485 RGPAG
+485 
-490 AAQPAPR
+490 
-497 GAEAPPH
+497 
-504 AHVRGRDRGKPQP
+504 
-517 GGREPRAHRHHR
+517 
-529 ITQAPRRDLPQGSLA
+529 
-544 QRKRSRRE
+544 
-552 RPRRGS
+552 
-558 ARLTP
+558 
-563 PTPRQRQL
+563 
-571 KTSEPEQY
+571 
-579 KRGRG
+579 
-584 NPRPLEAYRQ
+584 
-594 RFARAYSVSP
+594 

>member
-20 IIASLI
+20 IVASLI

-144 TPVGNSIM
+144 TPVGRSIM

-192 AFIPKKAKAAGS
+192 AFIPKKAKTAGS

-209 VQTRSNTTYQ
+209 VKTRSNTTYQ
-219 TMVRFTMLRILV
+219 TMVRFTMLILV

-292 LAIGDNPVLLVVFII
+292 LAIGDNPVLLVVFIV

-406 SDIGRIDPPPC
+406 SDIGRIIRR
-417 HARAAREPRDGSRP
+417 HAMLEQLVNLEMAVDHLEQRKKQIAEQGDSCDINEYKKASRRHAILADALKSTAAELAQHEELLDDASLRE
-431 PRAAQEADRRAG
+431 ALQELRSLRR
-443 RLMRHQRVQEGLQA
+443 
-457 PCHTRGRAEEHRRG
+457 EEL
-471 ARPARRAARRRLAA
+471 RRRRMHMSEEEIEESRNQVVESLARIA
-485 RGPAG
+485 IIESRRLRDETSHKG
-490 AAQPAPR
+490 ASRNAVTH
-497 GAEAPPH
+497 AEAAPAEGSSGETPH
-504 AHVRGRDRGKPQP
+504 A
-517 GGREPRAHRHHR
+517 
-529 ITQAPRRDLPQGSLA
+529 
-544 QRKRSRRE
+544 
-552 RPRRGS
+552 
-558 ARLTP
+558 
-563 PTPRQRQL
+563 
-571 KTSEPEQY
+571 
-579 KRGRG
+579 
-584 NPRPLEAYRQ
+584 
-594 RFARAYSVSP
+594 

>member
-219 TMVRFTMLRILV
+219 TMVRFTMLILV

-292 LAIGDNPVLLVVFII
+292 LAIGDNPVLLVVFIV

-406 SDIGRIDPPPC
+406 SDIGRIIRR
-417 HARAAREPRDGSRP
+417 HAMLEQLVNLEMAVDHLEQRKKQIAEQGDSCDISEYKKASRRHAILADALKSTAAELAQHEELLDDASLREALQELRSLRREELRRRRMHMSEEEIEESRNQVVESLARIAIIESRRLRDETSHKGASHDGSAP
-431 PRAAQEADRRAG
+431 AESAPVVAPRA
-443 RLMRHQRVQEGLQA
+443 
-457 PCHTRGRAEEHRRG
+457 
-471 ARPARRAARRRLAA
+471 
-485 RGPAG
+485 
-490 AAQPAPR
+490 
-497 GAEAPPH
+497 
-504 AHVRGRDRGKPQP
+504 
-517 GGREPRAHRHHR
+517 
-529 ITQAPRRDLPQGSLA
+529 
-544 QRKRSRRE
+544 
-552 RPRRGS
+552 
-558 ARLTP
+558 
-563 PTPRQRQL
+563 
-571 KTSEPEQY
+571 
-579 KRGRG
+579 
-584 NPRPLEAYRQ
+584 
-594 RFARAYSVSP
+594 

>member
-219 TMVRFTMLRILV
+219 TMVRFTMLILV

-406 SDIGRIDPPPC
+406 SDIGRIIRR
-417 HARAAREPRDGSRP
+417 HAMLEQLVNLEMAVDHLEQRKKQIAEQGESCDISEYKKASRRHAILADALKSTAAELAQHEELLDDASLREALQELRSLRREELRRRRMHMSEEEIEESRNQVVESLARIAIIESRRLRDETSHKGASHNESAP
-431 PRAAQEADRRAG
+431 AESAPGVAPRA
-443 RLMRHQRVQEGLQA
+443 
-457 PCHTRGRAEEHRRG
+457 
-471 ARPARRAARRRLAA
+471 
-485 RGPAG
+485 
-490 AAQPAPR
+490 
-497 GAEAPPH
+497 
-504 AHVRGRDRGKPQP
+504 
-517 GGREPRAHRHHR
+517 
-529 ITQAPRRDLPQGSLA
+529 
-544 QRKRSRRE
+544 
-552 RPRRGS
+552 
-558 ARLTP
+558 
-563 PTPRQRQL
+563 
-571 KTSEPEQY
+571 
-579 KRGRG
+579 
-584 NPRPLEAYRQ
+584 
-594 RFARAYSVSP
+594 

>member
-219 TMVRFTMLRILV
+219 TMVRFTMLILV

-406 SDIGRIDPPPC
+406 SDIGRIIRR
-417 HARAAREPRDGSRP
+417 HAMLEQLVNLEMAVDHLEQRKKQIAEQGDSCDIGEYKKASRRHAILADALKSTAAELAQHEELLDDASLREALQELRSLRREELRRRRMHMSEEEIEESRNQVVESLARIAIIESRRLRDETSHKGASHDGSAP
-431 PRAAQEADRRAG
+431 GVAPRA
-443 RLMRHQRVQEGLQA
+443 
-457 PCHTRGRAEEHRRG
+457 
-471 ARPARRAARRRLAA
+471 
-485 RGPAG
+485 
-490 AAQPAPR
+490 
-497 GAEAPPH
+497 
-504 AHVRGRDRGKPQP
+504 
-517 GGREPRAHRHHR
+517 
-529 ITQAPRRDLPQGSLA
+529 
-544 QRKRSRRE
+544 
-552 RPRRGS
+552 
-558 ARLTP
+558 
-563 PTPRQRQL
+563 
-571 KTSEPEQY
+571 
-579 KRGRG
+579 
-584 NPRPLEAYRQ
+584 
-594 RFARAYSVSP
+594 

>member
-76 INPKNLVGHEGKRG
+76 INPQNLVGHEGKRA

-101 FVVVFLLPWFDPA
+101 FVVVFLLPWFNPT

-180 ILGAFALIAVVM
+180 ILGVFALIAVVM
-192 AFIPKKAKAAGS
+192 AFIPKKARAAGS

-209 VQTRSNTTYQ
+209 VKTRSNTTYQ
-219 TMVRFTMLRILV
+219 TMVRFTMLILV

-292 LAIGDNPVLLVVFII
+292 LAIGDNPVLLVVFIL

-406 SDIGRIDPPPC
+406 SDIGRIIRR
-417 HARAAREPRDGSRP
+417 HAMLEQLVNLEMAVDHLEQRKKQIAEQGDSCDISEYKKASKRHAILADALKSTAAELAQHEELLDDASLREALQELRSLRREELRRRRMHMSEEEIEESRNQVVESLARIAIIESRRLRDETSHKEASRNAAALGEP
-431 PRAAQEADRRAG
+431 TPAEGAVSETPRA
-443 RLMRHQRVQEGLQA
+443 
-457 PCHTRGRAEEHRRG
+457 
-471 ARPARRAARRRLAA
+471 
-485 RGPAG
+485 
-490 AAQPAPR
+490 
-497 GAEAPPH
+497 
-504 AHVRGRDRGKPQP
+504 
-517 GGREPRAHRHHR
+517 
-529 ITQAPRRDLPQGSLA
+529 
-544 QRKRSRRE
+544 
-552 RPRRGS
+552 
-558 ARLTP
+558 
-563 PTPRQRQL
+563 
-571 KTSEPEQY
+571 
-579 KRGRG
+579 
-584 NPRPLEAYRQ
+584 
-594 RFARAYSVSP
+594 

>member
-20 IIASLI
+20 IVASLI

-95 ISLALG
+95 ISLAFG

-144 TPVGNSIM
+144 TPVGSSIM

-192 AFIPKKAKAAGS
+192 AFIPKKAKTAGS

-209 VQTRSNTTYQ
+209 VKTRSNTTYQ
-219 TMVRFTMLRILV
+219 TMVRFTMLILV
-231 LLLAISEIFHLDIV
+231 LLLALSEIFHLDIV

-292 LAIGDNPVLLVVFII
+292 LAIGDNPVLLVVFIV
-307 ALMMVRGIPVFIML
+307 ALMMVRGIPVFIMV

-406 SDIGRIDPPPC
+406 SDIGRIIRR
-417 HARAAREPRDGSRP
+417 HAMLEQLVNLEMAVDHLEQRKKQIAEQGDSCDINEYKKASRRHAILADALKSTAAELAQHEELLDDASLRE
-431 PRAAQEADRRAG
+431 ALQELRSLRR
-443 RLMRHQRVQEGLQA
+443 
-457 PCHTRGRAEEHRRG
+457 EEL
-471 ARPARRAARRRLAA
+471 RRRRMHMSEEEIEESRNQVVESLARIA
-485 RGPAG
+485 IIESRRLRDETSHKGASHNESAPAES
-490 AAQPAPR
+490 AP
-497 GAEAPPH
+497 GVAPH
-504 AHVRGRDRGKPQP
+504 A
-517 GGREPRAHRHHR
+517 
-529 ITQAPRRDLPQGSLA
+529 
-544 QRKRSRRE
+544 
-552 RPRRGS
+552 
-558 ARLTP
+558 
-563 PTPRQRQL
+563 
-571 KTSEPEQY
+571 
-579 KRGRG
+579 
-584 NPRPLEAYRQ
+584 
-594 RFARAYSVSP
+594 

>member
-219 TMVRFTMLRILV
+219 TMVRFTMLILV

-292 LAIGDNPVLLVVFII
+292 LAIGGNPVLLVVFIV

-406 SDIGRIDPPPC
+406 SDIGRIIRR
-417 HARAAREPRDGSRP
+417 HAMLEQLVNLEMAVDHLEQRKKQIAEQGDSCDISEYKKASKRHAILADALKSTAAELAQHEELLDDASLREALQELRSLRREELRRRRMHMSEEEIEESRNQVVESLARIAIIESRRLRDETSHKGASHDGSAP
-431 PRAAQEADRRAG
+431 GVAPRA
-443 RLMRHQRVQEGLQA
+443 
-457 PCHTRGRAEEHRRG
+457 
-471 ARPARRAARRRLAA
+471 
-485 RGPAG
+485 
-490 AAQPAPR
+490 
-497 GAEAPPH
+497 
-504 AHVRGRDRGKPQP
+504 
-517 GGREPRAHRHHR
+517 
-529 ITQAPRRDLPQGSLA
+529 
-544 QRKRSRRE
+544 
-552 RPRRGS
+552 
-558 ARLTP
+558 
-563 PTPRQRQL
+563 
-571 KTSEPEQY
+571 
-579 KRGRG
+579 
-584 NPRPLEAYRQ
+584 
-594 RFARAYSVSP
+594 

>member
-114 QLDGIAVAI
+114 QLDGIAVTI

-209 VQTRSNTTYQ
+209 VKTRSNTTYQ
-219 TMVRFTMLRILV
+219 TMVRFTMLVLV

-321 TTDKRCEL
+321 TTDKHCEL

-406 SDIGRIDPPPC
+406 SDIGRIIRR
-417 HARAAREPRDGSRP
+417 HAMLEQLVNLEMAVDHLEQRKKQIAEQGDSCNISEYKKASRRHAILADALKSTAAELAQHEELLDDASLREALQELRSLRREELRRRRMHMSEEEIEESRNQVVESLARIAIIESRRLRDETSHKGASHDEGAP
-431 PRAAQEADRRAG
+431 AESAPDVAPRA
-443 RLMRHQRVQEGLQA
+443 
-457 PCHTRGRAEEHRRG
+457 
-471 ARPARRAARRRLAA
+471 
-485 RGPAG
+485 
-490 AAQPAPR
+490 
-497 GAEAPPH
+497 
-504 AHVRGRDRGKPQP
+504 
-517 GGREPRAHRHHR
+517 
-529 ITQAPRRDLPQGSLA
+529 
-544 QRKRSRRE
+544 
-552 RPRRGS
+552 
-558 ARLTP
+558 
-563 PTPRQRQL
+563 
-571 KTSEPEQY
+571 
-579 KRGRG
+579 
-584 NPRPLEAYRQ
+584 
-594 RFARAYSVSP
+594 

>member
-135 IMKERGLTG
+135 ILKDRGLTG

-219 TMVRFTMLRILV
+219 TMVRFTMLILV

-292 LAIGDNPVLLVVFII
+292 LAIGDNPVLLVVFIV

-406 SDIGRIDPPPC
+406 SDIGRIIRR
-417 HARAAREPRDGSRP
+417 HAMLEQLVNLEMAVDHLEQRKKQIAEQGESCDISEYKKASRRHAILADALKSTAAELAQHEELLDDASLREALQELRSLRREELRRRRMHMSEEEIEESRNQVVESLARIAIIESRRLRDETSHKGASHDGSAP
-431 PRAAQEADRRAG
+431 AESAPSVAPRA
-443 RLMRHQRVQEGLQA
+443 
-457 PCHTRGRAEEHRRG
+457 
-471 ARPARRAARRRLAA
+471 
-485 RGPAG
+485 
-490 AAQPAPR
+490 
-497 GAEAPPH
+497 
-504 AHVRGRDRGKPQP
+504 
-517 GGREPRAHRHHR
+517 
-529 ITQAPRRDLPQGSLA
+529 
-544 QRKRSRRE
+544 
-552 RPRRGS
+552 
-558 ARLTP
+558 
-563 PTPRQRQL
+563 
-571 KTSEPEQY
+571 
-579 KRGRG
+579 
-584 NPRPLEAYRQ
+584 
-594 RFARAYSVSP
+594 